1 MSLFLLIESRVALAS
16 LGAVCK
22 PKHAIKWK
30 EAYML
35 EKITRFD
42 KPRYLMFIVPFF
54 VLIVGLGC
62 ENQHYDERLQIRLQ
76 QLDSDL
82 KDRWS
87 TSGVVVLEITPNGP
101 ADKARLERGE
111 LISYVIAEYPIRST
125 SDFNSAIKSGLDEDN
140 NFILYLKDKPP
151 LRIALRRRGDKVG
164 LDVEGSGT
172 VRVKQIQL
180 GTPAANT
187 DIQVG
192 DIVEKIV
199 DERKIYSLDDY
210 KETLGKLSKQQVTF
224 RTSEL
229 IGVKI
234 AAVNALGDLGD
245 ARAIE
250 PLVDIFRN
258 STELSLRKASISS
271 LQRLVELSVLNQL
284 FQQFQ
289 SADVN
294 ELPADSLQAQQLES
308 AAILGLLT
316 VDRNE
321 NTATLK
327 APFGTQFR
335 HRSEVIYQKINE
347 GQLAGL
353 AQEYIQIE
361 VEPDQEI
368 RRACLAILGMLKPV
382 SAIDALVAVLENP
395 AEIPGIRFQAG
406 VALRQIG
413 EPAVDA
419 LIAAFESEDTS
430 TKDIAASAL
439 GGIGGIKARD
449 RLIKALEN
457 TSEPAIQLTLVDAI
471 AKIGDAPSMQALER
485 QRQQYQGDDDSG
497 IRIFLDE
504 VFKNLTQK
512 SM

>member
-1 MSLFLLIESRVALAS
+1 
-16 LGAVCK
+16 
-22 PKHAIKWK
+22 
-30 EAYML
+30 ML
-35 EKITRFD
+35 KKITRFD
-42 KPRYLMFIVPFF
+42 KPRYLVFILPLFA
-54 VLIVGLGC
+54 LIVGLGC
-62 ENQHYDERLQIRLQ
+62 DNQYYDEHLQIQLQ

-82 KDRWS
+82 KNRWS
-87 TSGVVVLEITPNGP
+87 TSGVVVLETAPNGP
-101 ADKARLERGE
+101 AGKAQLETGE
-111 LISYVIAEYPIRST
+111 LISYVIAEYPIRSA
-125 SDFNSAIKSGLDEDN
+125 SDFNSAMKKGLEEDN
-140 NFILYLKDKPP
+140 NLILYLKDKPP

-164 LDVEGSGT
+164 LTVEGNGT
-172 VRVKQIQL
+172 VRVNQIQP

-210 KETLGKLSKQQVTF
+210 KKILGKLSKQQVTF

-245 ARAIE
+245 TRAIA
-250 PLVDIFRN
+250 PLMEIFSN

-271 LQRLVELSVLNQL
+271 LQRLVELSVLNEL

-289 SADVN
+289 HANVDQLST
-294 ELPADSLQAQQLES
+294 DSLQVQQLES

-316 VDRNE
+316 VDRTE

-335 HRSEVIYQKINE
+335 HRSEALYQKINE
-347 GQLAGL
+347 GQLAEL

-368 RRACLAILGMLKPV
+368 RRACLAILGVLKPV
-382 SAIDALVAVLENP
+382 SAIDVLIAVLENP
-395 AEIPGIRFQAG
+395 TEIPGIRFQAG
-406 VALRQIG
+406 VALRKIG

-419 LIAAFESEDTS
+419 LIAAFENEDTS
-430 TKDIAASAL
+430 AKDIAASAL
-439 GGIGGIKARD
+439 GGIGGTKARD

-485 QRQQYQGDDDSG
+485 QRKQYQNDEDSG

-504 VFKNLTQK
+504 VFKSLAQK

>member
-1 MSLFLLIESRVALAS
+1 MI
-16 LGAVCK
+16 G
-22 PKHAIKWK
+22 
-30 EAYML
+30 
-35 EKITRFD
+35 KITRFN
-42 KPRYLMFIVPFF
+42 KPRYSLLILPLF
-54 VLIVGLGC
+54 VLIAGLGC
-62 ENQHYDERLQIRLQ
+62 ENQYYDERLQMQLQ

-87 TSGVVVLEITPNGP
+87 TSGVVILETTANGP
-101 ADKARLERGE
+101 ADKAQLEKGE
-111 LISYVIAEYPIRST
+111 LISYVIAEYPIQST
-125 SDFNSAIKSGLDEDN
+125 SDFNSALKTGFDEDN
-140 NFILYLKDKPP
+140 NLILYLKDKPP

-164 LDVEGSGT
+164 LSVEGNGT
-172 VRVKQIQL
+172 VRVKQIQP
-180 GTPAANT
+180 GTPAANA

-192 DIVEKIV
+192 DVVEKIV

-210 KETLGKLSKQQVTF
+210 KKIIGELSKQQVTF
-224 RTSEL
+224 RTTEL

-234 AAVNALGDLGD
+234 AAVNALGELGD
-245 ARAIE
+245 TRAIE
-250 PLVDIFRN
+250 PLINIFRN
-258 STELSLRKASISS
+258 STELSLRKSAISS
-271 LQRLVELSVLNQL
+271 LQRLVELSVLNDL

-289 SADVN
+289 GANVN
-294 ELPADSLQAQQLES
+294 QLPADSLQAQQMES
-308 AAILGLLT
+308 AAILGLLI
-316 VDRNE
+316 VDRAE

-335 HRSEVIYQKINE
+335 HRSEALYQKINE
-347 GQLAGL
+347 GQLAEL
-353 AQEYIQIE
+353 AQEYIQIT
-361 VEPDQEI
+361 VEPEQEI
-368 RRACLAILGMLKPV
+368 RRACLAILGTLKPV
-382 SAIDALVAVLENP
+382 SAINPLVAVLENS

-419 LIAAFESEDTS
+419 LITAFESEDTS

-449 RLIKALEN
+449 RLIKALET

-471 AKIGDAPSMQALER
+471 AKIGDAPSIQALER
-485 QRQQYQGDDDSG
+485 QRQQYQDDADSG

-504 VFKNLTQK
+504 VFRNLTQK

>member
-1 MSLFLLIESRVALAS
+1 MLKKIIRFNTPGYLMFIATLFLLII
-16 LGAVCK
+16 G
-22 PKHAIKWK
+22 
-30 EAYML
+30 
-35 EKITRFD
+35 T
-42 KPRYLMFIVPFF
+42 
-54 VLIVGLGC
+54 GC
-62 ENQHYDERLQIRLQ
+62 ENQHYDERLQMRLQ
-76 QLDSDL
+76 PLDSDL

-87 TSGVVVLEITPNGP
+87 TSGVVVLETTPNGP
-101 ADKARLERGE
+101 ADKAQLERGE
-111 LISYVIAEYPIRST
+111 LISYVIAEYPIRNPG
-125 SDFNSAIKSGLDEDN
+125 DFNSALKSGLDEDN
-140 NFILYLKDKPP
+140 NLILHLKDKPP
-151 LRIALRRRGDKVG
+151 LRIALRRRGDKPG
-164 LDVEGSGT
+164 LSVEGDGT
-172 VRVKQIQL
+172 VRVKHIQP

-187 DIQVG
+187 NIQVG

-210 KETLGKLSKQQVTF
+210 KKIIGKLSKQQVTF
-224 RTSEL
+224 RTTEL

-234 AAVNALGDLGD
+234 AAVSALGELGD
-245 ARAIE
+245 TRAIE

-258 STELSLRKASISS
+258 STELSLRKAAISS
-271 LQRLVELSVLNQL
+271 LQRLVELSVLNDL

-289 SADVN
+289 RANVN
-294 ELPADSLQAQQLES
+294 QLPTDSLQPQQMES

-316 VDRNE
+316 VDRTE

-335 HRSEVIYQKINE
+335 HRSEALYQKINE
-347 GQLAGL
+347 GQLAEL
-353 AQEYIQIE
+353 AQEYIQIT
-361 VEPDQEI
+361 VEPEQEI
-368 RRACLAILGMLKPV
+368 RRACLAILGILKPV
-382 SAIDALVAVLENP
+382 SAINPLVAVLENP
-395 AEIPGIRFQAG
+395 SEIPGIRFQAG

-419 LIAAFESEDTS
+419 LITAFETENTS

-439 GGIGGIKARD
+439 GGIGGIKARN
-449 RLIKALEN
+449 RLIKALET

-471 AKIGDAPSMQALER
+471 AKIGDAPSIQALER
-485 QRQQYQGDDDSG
+485 QRQRYQDDDSG

>member
-1 MSLFLLIESRVALAS
+1 
-16 LGAVCK
+16 
-22 PKHAIKWK
+22 
-30 EAYML
+30 ML
-35 EKITRFD
+35 KKITRFN
-42 KPRYLMFIVPFF
+42 KPQHLMFIVPLF

-62 ENQHYDERLQIRLQ
+62 ENQYYDEHLQMRLQ

-87 TSGVVVLEITPNGP
+87 TSGVVVLETTPNGP
-101 ADKARLERGE
+101 ADKAQLETGE

-125 SDFNSAIKSGLDEDN
+125 SDFNSALKRGVDEDN
-140 NFILYLKDKPP
+140 NFILHLKDKPP

-164 LDVEGSGT
+164 LSVEGNGI
-172 VRVKQIQL
+172 VRVKQIQP
-180 GTPAANT
+180 GTPAANA

-192 DIVEKIV
+192 DVVEKIV

-210 KETLGKLSKQQVTF
+210 KKTISKLSKQQVTF
-224 RTSEL
+224 RTTEL

-234 AAVNALGDLGD
+234 AAVNALGELGD
-245 ARAIE
+245 TRAIE

-258 STELSLRKASISS
+258 STELSLRKSSISS
-271 LQRLVELSVLNQL
+271 LQRLVELSVLNDL

-289 SADVN
+289 RADVN
-294 ELPADSLQAQQLES
+294 QLPADNLQAQQMES

-316 VDRNE
+316 VDRAE

-335 HRSEVIYQKINE
+335 HRSEALYQKINE
-347 GQLAGL
+347 GQLAEL
-353 AQEYIQIE
+353 AQEYIQIT
-361 VEPDQEI
+361 VEPEQEI
-368 RRACLAILGMLKPV
+368 RRACLAILGTLKPV
-382 SAIDALVAVLENP
+382 SAINALIAVLKNP

-419 LIAAFESEDTS
+419 LINAFESQDTS

-439 GGIGGIKARD
+439 GGIGGIKARN
-449 RLIKALEN
+449 RLIQALE
-457 TSEPAIQLTLVDAI
+457 TTTEPAIQLTLVDAI
-471 AKIGDAPSMQALER
+471 AKIADTPSIQALER